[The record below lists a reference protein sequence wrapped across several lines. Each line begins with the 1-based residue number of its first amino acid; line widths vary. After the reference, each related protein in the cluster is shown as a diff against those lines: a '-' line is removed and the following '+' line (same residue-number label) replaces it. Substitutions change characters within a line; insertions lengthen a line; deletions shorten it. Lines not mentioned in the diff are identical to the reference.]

1 MHNVLVILY
10 PVRVLKCL
18 PLHPIQN
25 RSRYAYRDIRF
36 CTDSTVPPSE
46 AVQADTRQVQRQDQ
60 GLVDVSLEPFAGSDV
75 RPAHGLRK
83 SQGTYRYNNRPC

>member
-1 MHNVLVILY
+1 MHNVLALRY

-18 PLHPIQN
+18 PLHPILN

-46 AVQADTRQVQRQDQ
+46 AVQAYCRQVQRQDQ
-60 GLVDVSLEPFAGSDV
+60 RLVDVSLEPFAGSDV
-75 RPAHGLRK
+75 RSAHGLRK
-83 SQGTYRYNNRPC
+83 PQGTHR

>member
-1 MHNVLVILY
+1 MHNVLAQRY

-36 CTDSTVPPSE
+36 CTDRTVPPSE
-46 AVQADTRQVQRQDQ
+46 AVQANTRQVQRQDQ

-75 RPAHGLRK
+75 RSAYGLWK
-83 SQGTYRYNNRPC
+83 P

>member
-1 MHNVLVILY
+1 MHNVLALRY

-18 PLHPIQN
+18 PLLPIQN

-46 AVQADTRQVQRQDQ
+46 AVQANTRQVQRQDQ
-60 GLVDVSLEPFAGSDV
+60 GLVDVSVLMFGHLMGCGS
-75 RPAHGLRK
+75 LRLLV
-83 SQGTYRYNNRPC
+83 QDNLRD

>member
-1 MHNVLVILY
+1 MHNILALRY

-46 AVQADTRQVQRQDQ
+46 AVQANTRQVQRQDQ
-60 GLVDVSLEPFAGSDV
+60 DLLKPLKETAKPDDGQLYFDFNFD
-75 RPAHGLRK
+75 
-83 SQGTYRYNNRPC
+83 